1 MTFNDPSIV
10 LVVGDPRF
18 QAELWGMLAAR
29 SYRIML
35 RESFRE
41 PFENERPD
49 GPRCLV
55 IDLDI
60 DLAVPSSHTRHSIPT
75 VFVTEHCKLSACV
88 RAMKMGAVDILERPL
103 RAESLFAA
111 VDEAL
116 AADRADRARRQEM
129 AHLQDHYAS
138 LTPRERQVLPLITSG
153 LLNKQTAAELGTAE
167 ITIRVHRGQIM
178 RKMAAQSLADLVRMA
193 DKLGL
198 QTPSG
203 KTFHSASTAGFA
215 AHYNV

>member
-1 MTFNDPSIV
+1 MTFNDASTV

-18 QAELWGMLAAR
+18 QDELREMLATR

-35 RESFRE
+35 RESLPE
-41 PFENERPD
+41 PFENERLE
-49 GPRCLV
+49 GRRCLV
-55 IDLDI
+55 TDLNI
-60 DLAVPSSHTRHSIPT
+60 GLAVPLCRTTNSIPT
-75 VFVTEHCKLSACV
+75 VFVTERCEVSACV
-88 RAMKMGAVDILERPL
+88 RAMKTGAIDILERPFGE
-103 RAESLFAA
+103 ESLFAA

-116 AADRADRARRQEM
+116 AVDRADRVRRQEM
-129 AHLQDHYAS
+129 AHLQNHYAS

-178 RKMAAQSLADLVRMA
+178 RKMAAQSLPDLVRMV

-198 QTPSG
+198 QTP
-203 KTFHSASTAGFA
+203 TPRAFHSASAS
-215 AHYNV
+215 

>member
-1 MTFNDPSIV
+1 MFNDLPIV
-10 LVVGDPRF
+10 LVVGSLHF
-18 QAELWGMLAAR
+18 QAELRGLLAAR

-35 RESFRE
+35 CNSLRDL
-41 PFENERPD
+41 FENEKPE

-60 DLAVPSSHTRHSIPT
+60 GLTVPSSHTRHSVPT
-75 VFVTEHCKLSACV
+75 VFVTERCELSACV

-116 AADRADRARRQEM
+116 AVDYANRARRQEM
-129 AHLQDHYAS
+129 TRLQNHYAS
-138 LTPRERQVLPLITSG
+138 LTPRERQVLPLIASG

-198 QTPSG
+198 QTPSPN
-203 KTFHSASTAGFA
+203 TFNSASTAEFV